1 MTPAKCLLVDDRV
14 ENLVA
19 LEALLEGE
27 ALEIHRATSGA
38 QALDLLLDHDFALA
52 LIDVQMPEMDGF
64 ELAELM
70 RGTARTRAIPII
82 FVTATGP
89 DQSRLFK
96 GYEAGA
102 VDFLFKPLNSSMV
115 KSKVRVFI
123 ELYEQRRRLKQQLEV
138 LRENEEITRHAL
150 EARNRFISI
159 AGHELRTPLTVLRL
173 QLAMAKRKFQTDPT
187 ALTAASATQLLDQL
201 DRQVERLA
209 PLVDEMLDA
218 SRLQSGKL
226 EVRPERFDLALLI
239 EDVVERFLP
248 LLQEESC
255 EAVLDCPRGAIGYWD
270 RFRLEQVVT
279 NLLSNASR
287 YGGGFVRIILHCD
300 EDHVQLQIS
309 DRGAGIAPE
318 DQQRIFQPFER
329 TDNTATQGGLGL
341 GLHIVRQIVEMHHG
355 SISVESAL
363 GQGATFTVRLPRQQ
377 PATAKEPTPPKS
389 CSAR

>member
-1 MTPAKCLLVDDRV
+1 MIQAKCLLVDDKV

-19 LEALLEGE
+19 LEALLDGE
-27 ALEIHRATSGA
+27 PLEIHCASSGA
-38 QALDLLLDHDFALA
+38 QALELLLEHEFALA
-52 LIDVQMPEMDGF
+52 LIDVHMPEMDGF

-70 RGTARTRAIPII
+70 RGTSRTRTIPII

-102 VDFLFKPLNSSMV
+102 VDFLFKPLNPNMV

-123 ELYEQRRRLKQQLEV
+123 ELFEQRRRLKQQLET
-138 LRENEEITRHAL
+138 LRENQEITRDAL

-173 QLAMAKRKFQTDPT
+173 QLAMAKRKFVNDPATLTTDY
-187 ALTAASATQLLDQL
+187 ATQLLDQL

-226 EVRPERFDLALLI
+226 EIRPEQFDLALLV

-248 LLQEESC
+248 LLQEEEC
-255 EAVLDCPRGAIGYWD
+255 EAVIDCPAGAVGHWD
-270 RFRLEQVVT
+270 RFRLEQVIT

-287 YGGGFVRIILHCD
+287 YGGGFVQIVLRCTDDSVL
-300 EDHVQLQIS
+300 LQIS
-309 DRGAGIAPE
+309 DRGVGISPE
-318 DQQRIFQPFER
+318 DQKRIFQPFER
-329 TDNTATQGGLGL
+329 TENTSHKSGLGL
-341 GLHIVRQIVEMHHG
+341 GLHIVRQIIDMHHG
-355 SISVESAL
+355 SIAVDSAVGQGSTFTVQLPRQLPQCAEESAL
-363 GQGATFTVRLPRQQ
+363 
-377 PATAKEPTPPKS
+377 
-389 CSAR
+389 